1 MRAPGGTLVAAAV
14 AAGSGV
20 AGAALGAGFAV
31 TALLRRSKPLH
42 PVGAVAPAV
51 LAVEP
56 PAESSGSPLIDEP
69 GEYDC
74 LVRASWAVGT
84 GPERSDIEGFALRVR
99 HGATGTDLTDVLFA
113 STGDGATSRFVLT
126 VRPPG
131 VHDVQTTLLP
141 VRAGDR
147 GIVLRLDPLVEDSGG
162 PWPSAYELSW
172 AHGRGRW
179 HRFGRLDVAWHG
191 TVDPPERFDPI
202 AHPLPG
208 TTQYPVV
215 AGLREPS
222 YLLSRLSRPSEGRL
236 PEAGAR

>member
-1 MRAPGGTLVAAAV
+1 MHKTAEHLASNAV
-14 AAGSGV
+14 AAGGGL
-20 AGAALGAGFAV
+20 AGGILGAAFAV
-31 TALLRRSKPLH
+31 TAVLRRSKPLH
-42 PVGAVAPAV
+42 PAGAVAAAV

-56 PAESSGSPLIDEP
+56 PVEASGSPLLDEP

-74 LVRASWAVGT
+74 LVRASWAVGS
-84 GPERSDIEGFALRVR
+84 GPERSDIEGFAVRVR
-99 HGATGTDLTDVLFA
+99 HGAGGSELADVLFA

-126 VRPPG
+126 VRQPG
-131 VHDVQTTLLP
+131 VHGVQTTLLP
-141 VRAGDR
+141 VRAGDH
-147 GIVLRLDPLVEDSGG
+147 GLVLRLEPMAEEGDG

-179 HRFGRLDVAWHG
+179 HRFARLDVAWHG

-222 YLLSRLSRPSEGRL
+222 YLLSRLSRPSAGRL
-236 PEAGAR
+236 PEGSGR